1 MTHTL
6 QLDGR
11 CAAFDE
17 FGPAAAP
24 AILLI
29 HGAGHDRGVWQAV
42 AAGLAA
48 AGRRVIVPDL
58 PGHGDSEGEA
68 TGTVDAMAAWV
79 LAFADALGLERFE
92 LAGHSMGSLIGLA
105 AATAAP
111 ARIVRLHL
119 LGSLAPMPVAPLLL
133 EAARNDPAQAH
144 ALINKFSFAPAEV
157 LGEERRRALEA
168 GNRARM
174 ERNGSETLARDL
186 TACNAWQEG
195 LAAAARRDGPTLL
208 LCGALDRMTPVKA
221 VGPLHEALQAGGG
234 EVRRVELPGC
244 GHAMQEEDPAAV
256 VRALLWRD

>member
-11 CAAFDE
+11 RAAFDE
-17 FGPAAAP
+17 SGPAAAP

-68 TGTVDAMAAWV
+68 NGTVDAMAAWV

-119 LGSLAPMPVAPLLL
+119 LGSLAPMPVAPLL
-133 EAARNDPAQAH
+133 
-144 ALINKFSFAPAEV
+144 
-157 LGEERRRALEA
+157 LEA

>member
-1 MTHTL
+1 M
-6 QLDGR
+6 QIS
-11 CAAFDE
+11 A
-17 FGPAAAP
+17 PAA
-24 AILLI
+24 
-29 HGAGHDRGVWQAV
+29 R
-42 AAGLAA
+42 
-48 AGRRVIVPDL
+48 
-58 PGHGDSEGEA
+58 S
-68 TGTVDAMAAWV
+68 
-79 LAFADALGLERFE
+79 
-92 LAGHSMGSLIGLA
+92 
-105 AATAAP
+105 
-111 ARIVRLHL
+111 
-119 LGSLAPMPVAPLLL
+119 
-133 EAARNDPAQAH
+133 DPAQAH

-157 LGEERRRALEA
+157 LGEERRCALEA

>member
-68 TGTVDAMAAWV
+68 NGTVDAMAAWV

-92 LAGHSMGSLIGLA
+92 LAGHSMGSLIALA
-105 AATAAP
+105 AAAAAP

-157 LGEERRRALEA
+157 LGEERRR
-168 GNRARM
+168 
-174 ERNGSETLARDL
+174 TL
-186 TACNAWQEG
+186 
-195 LAAAARRDGPTLL
+195 
-208 LCGALDRMTPVKA
+208 
-221 VGPLHEALQAGGG
+221 
-234 EVRRVELPGC
+234 
-244 GHAMQEEDPAAV
+244 
-256 VRALLWRD
+256 

>member
-11 CAAFDE
+11 RAAFDE
-17 FGPAAAP
+17 SGPAAAP

-68 TGTVDAMAAWV
+68 NGTVDAMAAWV

-92 LAGHSMGSLIGLA
+92 LAGHSMGSLIALA
-105 AATAAP
+105 AAAAAP

-119 LGSLAPMPVAPLLL
+119 LGSLAPQRDLRAHGV
-133 EAARNDPAQAH
+133 EAH
-144 ALINKFSFAPAEV
+144 AVARGPA
-157 LGEERRRALEA
+157 RSPA
-168 GNRARM
+168 GTKAQ
-174 ERNGSETLARDL
+174 GV
-186 TACNAWQEG
+186 
-195 LAAAARRDGPTLL
+195 
-208 LCGALDRMTPVKA
+208 DR
-221 VGPLHEALQAGGG
+221 
-234 EVRRVELPGC
+234 
-244 GHAMQEEDPAAV
+244 
-256 VRALLWRD
+256 